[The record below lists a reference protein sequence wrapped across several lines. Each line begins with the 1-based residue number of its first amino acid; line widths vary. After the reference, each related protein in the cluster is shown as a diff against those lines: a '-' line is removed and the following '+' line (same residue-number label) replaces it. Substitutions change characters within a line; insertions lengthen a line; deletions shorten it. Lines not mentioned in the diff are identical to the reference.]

1 MTIQLV
7 VFDIDDTLY
16 LERDY
21 VRSGFLA
28 VGDWVRANL
37 GVEGFS
43 EVAWQLFEEGLRNV
57 IFDRTLEIL
66 GISPSDHTVR
76 TLVDVYRHHRPTISL
91 ADDARGALDHLG
103 GLVPI
108 AVVTDGPPPSQRS
121 KIQALGLERYTR
133 DIIITSELG
142 QGYEKPNPHTFILL
156 EKRFH
161 LLGNSCVYIADN
173 PNKDFIAPR
182 HLGWRTIRVRR
193 PNSLHYSVPTPD
205 YVAFELSSLN
215 ALRSLL

>member
-1 MTIQLV
+1 RRNRWARCRTYHKMARRRAHAAIRRCRLRGNRRPSSMTIQLV

-108 AVVTDGPPPSQRS
+108 AVVTDG
-121 KIQALGLERYTR
+121 
-133 DIIITSELG
+133 
-142 QGYEKPNPHTFILL
+142 
-156 EKRFH
+156 
-161 LLGNSCVYIADN
+161 
-173 PNKDFIAPR
+173 
-182 HLGWRTIRVRR
+182 
-193 PNSLHYSVPTPD
+193 
-205 YVAFELSSLN
+205 
-215 ALRSLL
+215 